1 MLKSIRSLLTLPL
14 GFALGCVGSTQVP
27 PPLPPNPL
35 RSDLAALPN
44 AAKAAQTL
52 DPYLSPFA
60 FRDLYVA
67 PGSSLSKTIAKLNLP
82 HAEQTALI
90 ASLEAQVDPSR
101 IASGTQLKSIT
112 LHQGDQLPS
121 RIETKLSA
129 IEILT
134 SEHCG
139 PTCWTTTKKS
149 LPLEHRTAGFAGV
162 VSTTLWNSAGAAGM
176 DQQLTTKLTD
186 VFAWQFDSS
195 REVQSGDRWRLTID
209 QTFAAGKPVAYGE
222 IVAAEYSRG
231 GKVYAAV
238 RYDTNGTPHFYT
250 PKGDSLRRLFL
261 KSPLRFAR
269 VTSGFSKGR
278 FHPILRVRRPH
289 MGIDYGAPRGT
300 PVMAVGDG
308 EVSVAARRGASGNMI
323 ALKHTSSYETMYK
336 HLSRFADGIKPG
348 AKVSS
353 GQIIGY
359 VGATGRATGP
369 HLHFELHVNGRYVDP
384 AAIAFPA
391 ADPVPATDLDKFRLV
406 SSKAVASLPAWSSD
420 IISTAALRQERLAE

>member
-14 GFALGCVGSTQVP
+14 GFALGCVGNTQVP

-35 RSDLAALPN
+35 RSDLASVPD
-44 AAKAAQTL
+44 AAKATQTL
-52 DPYLSPFA
+52 DPYLTPFA
-60 FRDLYVA
+60 IRDLYVA
-67 PGSSLSKTIAKLNLP
+67 PRSSLSKTIAKLALP

-90 ASLEAQVDPSR
+90 ASLEAQIDPSR
-101 IASGTQLKSIT
+101 IASGTHLKSIT
-112 LHQGDQLPS
+112 LHQGDQVPS
-121 RIETKLSA
+121 RVETELSA

-139 PTCWTTTKKS
+139 PTCWTTTKKN
-149 LPLEHRTAGFAGV
+149 LPIEHRTAGFAGIV
-162 VSTTLWNSAGAAGM
+162 TTTLWNSAGAAGM

-209 QTFAAGKPVAYGE
+209 QTYAAGKPFGYGE

-238 RYDTNGTPHFYT
+238 RYDTDGTPHFYT

-269 VTSGFSKGR
+269 VTSGFSQGR

-289 MGIDYGAPRGT
+289 KGIDYGAPRGT

-308 EVSVAARRGASGNMI
+308 EVTMAGRRGASGNMI

-336 HLSRFADGIKPG
+336 HLSRFADGIRPG
-348 AKVSS
+348 SKVSS

-384 AAIAFPA
+384 EAVAFPT
-391 ADPVPATDLDKFRLV
+391 ADPVPARDLDKFRLV
-406 SSKAVASLPAWSSD
+406 SSKAVASLPPWSSAT
-420 IISTAALRQERLAE
+420 ISTAAVRRERLAE

>member
-1 MLKSIRSLLTLPL
+1 
-14 GFALGCVGSTQVP
+14 
-27 PPLPPNPL
+27 
-35 RSDLAALPN
+35 
-44 AAKAAQTL
+44 
-52 DPYLSPFA
+52 
-60 FRDLYVA
+60 
-67 PGSSLSKTIAKLNLP
+67 
-82 HAEQTALI
+82 
-90 ASLEAQVDPSR
+90 
-101 IASGTQLKSIT
+101 
-112 LHQGDQLPS
+112 
-121 RIETKLSA
+121 
-129 IEILT
+129 
-134 SEHCG
+134 
-139 PTCWTTTKKS
+139 
-149 LPLEHRTAGFAGV
+149 
-162 VSTTLWNSAGAAGM
+162 
-176 DQQLTTKLTD
+176 
-186 VFAWQFDSS
+186 
-195 REVQSGDRWRLTID
+195 
-209 QTFAAGKPVAYGE
+209 
-222 IVAAEYSRG
+222 
-231 GKVYAAV
+231 V
-238 RYDTNGTPHFYT
+238 RYDTDGTPHFYT

-269 VTSGFSKGR
+269 VTSGFSQGR

-406 SSKAVASLPAWSSD
+406 SSKAVASLPAWSSE
-420 IISTAALRQERLAE
+420 IISTAALRRDRLAE